1 MPSYMDVHDIPGVTA
16 EDVAKAHEA
25 DVRVQGQYGVNYKQY
40 WVDEADGKVFCLVD
54 APDKETATRVHR
66 EAQRVGGPH
75 SLRGR
80 GRRRVEADHKRP
92 RLTSTGC
99 SPSWPVFRASAA
111 GGGGRAFSRPV
122 LR

>member
-54 APDKETATRVHR
+54 APDKDTATRVHR
-66 EAQRVGGPH
+66 EAHGLEAHTLYEVEAGSSRSRSQPAA
-75 SLRGR
+75 R
-80 GRRRVEADHKRP
+80 GRRSASIVPAHVAG
-92 RLTSTGC
+92 RL
-99 SPSWPVFRASAA
+99 
-111 GGGGRAFSRPV
+111 
-122 LR
+122 LRG